1 MVRLATAL
9 LMATPLYAA
18 GVADASEPH
27 PAPPS
32 VAEQLVGS
40 WRLVSYETHSPSGEV
55 SAIYGPSP
63 VGRLMYDQYGRM
75 SVHVMDSR
83 RRRFASNDRLMHT
96 PEELKQAFDGYFGYF
111 GMYTVDEAASTVT
124 HHITGASFPNFVGTD
139 QKRFFVLSGNRLEL
153 KTPPMLRGGTD
164 VTFHLVWERE
174 PANKQMQ
181 RTSAAQAMDA
191 RR

>member
-1 MVRLATAL
+1 MVRLAAAL
-9 LMATPLYAA
+9 LMATPLHAA

-32 VAEQLVGS
+32 AAEQLVGS

-111 GMYTVDEAASTVT
+111 GMYTVDEAANTVT

-181 RTSAAQAMDA
+181 A
-191 RR
+191 